1 MGGYANYLD
10 AWTIKKQHHCGDSC
24 VLRMEDIDQTR
35 CRPEFVQGIL
45 KDLEWLGIHRDVC
58 RIAVAFGCIVEY
70 HGILAIV
77 MHEVACIFHILV
89 GVVIKRMY

>member
-1 MGGYANYLD
+1 MCIRDRPSGDRVAARKTGNFFGLRVR
-10 AWTIKKQHHCGDSC
+10 IGQHQHQ
-24 VLRMEDIDQTR
+24 VIHR
-35 CRPEFVQGIL
+35 
-45 KDLEWLGIHRDVC
+45 LGIHRDVC

-89 GVVIKRMY
+89 GVVIKLSLIHI